1 MHDIQTF
8 AEAFHGIVCH
18 VCLALLLGL
27 VAATAI
33 AWLAKTVAK
42 PMRRLLGGG
51 IVRTA
56 LAAAM
61 VWTGIVESFS
71 KHTND
76 PPRSVPS
83 PLPDVTLEDISNG
96 WRVAATRE
104 GREMVGRGVL
114 DAPQIHEPWLVRGGF
129 GDVARISPAGWSFP
143 WRDGFAD
150 GLTVFS
156 DGEIRPSLRVPYFP
170 RPFDVPLAVVP
181 AFNWHL
187 LPGGVSNVFWHAATP
202 SNSLVVAWENALV
215 NRDASCLTNFQA
227 EFFADGRFEYR
238 YGDREV
244 EYAPVF
250 PFDWDG
256 DGLENSV
263 DPDPLVAG
271 PDAHGTNA
279 EWYNAVCSNVLEAT
293 VAQERDPPVELSWRE
308 GVNSNAYYFVD
319 IVAEKGPVPICF
331 TGDRTSRLG
340 DPVVVALAGETN
352 RVPLLVGIDYAVTS
366 DTPFSVSF
374 PVDYMYPEV
383 ETNGPCVARIH
394 WPLEFH
400 FVETNVTGATR
411 IYRVDVGPY
420 DPGGAFSW
428 ETRSGGSS
436 GGMPLR
442 GSGCDCVSYAERDVS
457 FCCSANCGCSGSC
470 EANGTYDFEQSSV
483 PVSGGEC
490 RCGFD
495 DPEPPA
501 PPPPPEQP
509 SFSVSFSDA
518 AVIFEDTY
526 QDKPEVWM
534 PKRSTRVWVTVSATG
549 GTYGG
554 SFTLTTENLGKL
566 TPVACGPMVFPSSMD
581 LGPYGMYNASFLCE
595 GATESGSAGDVSILG
610 SFVEN
615 ETGASF
621 SASNRLTVVRVEL
634 TPWVTAAENPCLH
647 RHLVGIG
654 EFVHCLQYPSSPPIT
669 WQSVSDWVISSNTD
683 GTSFTCPLVSSENG
697 IRATCGTQTY
707 SPCIRVVE
715 PDGIIAVNAAPI
727 RYGVPKGEAGGIGME
742 LDLYVLPRTVSFGN
756 IAMQE
761 TPCLTGT
768 HSGYF
773 DNQEFAGEWCHSTN
787 RGAGVWYDVGN
798 DNFFFRDPAGFKRA
812 LPRMMDDGTITTD
825 KAYGWQYGTIVWAVP
840 LGWGA
845 KGTRDNSGQVG
856 ILAGYQQ
863 TFVIFSDGF
872 AGVRKFSNQVSR
884 RTNDVVYLN
893 RVLQP

>member
-33 AWLAKTVAK
+33 AWLAK

-366 DTPFSVSF
+366 DTSFSVSF

-383 ETNGPCVARIH
+383 ETNEPYVARIH

-411 IYRVDVGPY
+411 IYRVDVGPF
-420 DPGGAFSW
+420 DPGGVFSW
-428 ETRSGGSS
+428 EMRSGGSS

-442 GSGCDCVSYAERDVS
+442 GGGCECVSYAERDVS

-470 EANGTYDFEQSSV
+470 EANGTYDFEQASF

-490 RCGFD
+490 RCGFVEPD
-495 DPEPPA
+495 PPA

-509 SFSVSFSDA
+509 SFSVSFSDS

-526 QDKPEVWM
+526 QDEPGVWKPR
-534 PKRSTRVWVTVSATG
+534 RSTRVWVSVSATG
-549 GTYGG
+549 GAYGG
-554 SFTLTTENLGKL
+554 SFTLVTENLDKL
-566 TPVACGPMVFPSSMD
+566 VPVACGPMVFPPSMD
-581 LGPYGMYNASFLCE
+581 LGPYGTYCASFLCE
-595 GATESGSAGDVSILG
+595 GATESGSAGDVKISG
-610 SFVEN
+610 TFVEN

-621 SASNRLTVVRVEL
+621 SSSNRLTVVRILLTPVVDPPKEGTSGRHKYGVCEQVAHEQFPASPAVTWNPVGGGSAAAGANIQFPLYACENPLRVEL
-634 TPWVTAAENPCLH
+634 GAVSYVPRLSCIEPTGIVTGAVDLCTYGL
-647 RHLVGIG
+647 
-654 EFVHCLQYPSSPPIT
+654 PP
-669 WQSVSDWVISSNTD
+669 
-683 GTSFTCPLVSSENG
+683 G
-697 IRATCGTQTY
+697 
-707 SPCIRVVE
+707 
-715 PDGIIAVNAAPI
+715 
-727 RYGVPKGEAGGIGME
+727 KAGGIGLLQEM
-742 LDLYVLPRTVSFGN
+742 YVTPLTVSFSG
-756 IAMQE
+756 IAVE
-761 TPCLTGT
+761 EVPCDQG
-768 HSGYF
+768 SVEGYF
-773 DNQEFAGEWCHSTN
+773 RYATPTNRWSHTRAAGAGKWRDVDVYNRVGGTDNVRDEAALAEELLPMTSDGTLTNDYSCGWLDGLMVWQVPFGWNEKGTTGASDPFNTFGTILQEFYIDRWGQTTVQKFGN
-787 RGAGVWYDVGN
+787 RA
-798 DNFFFRDPAGFKRA
+798 
-812 LPRMMDDGTITTD
+812 
-825 KAYGWQYGTIVWAVP
+825 
-840 LGWGA
+840 
-845 KGTRDNSGQVG
+845 TRLLNGRRFLNSRE
-856 ILAGYQQ
+856 I
-863 TFVIFSDGF
+863 
-872 AGVRKFSNQVSR
+872 K
-884 RTNDVVYLN
+884 
-893 RVLQP
+893 